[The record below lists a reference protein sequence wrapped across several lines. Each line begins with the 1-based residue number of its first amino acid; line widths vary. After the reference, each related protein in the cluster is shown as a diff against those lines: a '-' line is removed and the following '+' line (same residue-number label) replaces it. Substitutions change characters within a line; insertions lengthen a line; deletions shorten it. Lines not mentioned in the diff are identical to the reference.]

1 MFERFTR
8 EAREA
13 VVAAQD
19 VARHLGA
26 ARIGT
31 AHVLVG
37 AVRTPGS
44 VAARALA
51 TLGVEAD
58 DVATAVAALPT
69 DGLDATALV
78 TVGIELDAVR
88 VQADRTFG
96 AGAFD
101 AVRPA
106 APRGHIPFD
115 PAAKKMLETALR
127 EAVRLRQNRID
138 GGHLL
143 LAAARL
149 GDCDAHRVLV
159 RLGAEPDAVRGAVVA
174 VWAADPAA

>member
-8 EAREA
+8 DAREA

-26 ARIGT
+26 PRIGT
-31 AHVLVG
+31 AHLLVG
-37 AVRTPGS
+37 AVRAPEA
-44 VAARALA
+44 VASRALA
-51 TLGVEAD
+51 RLGVGPD
-58 DVATAVAALPT
+58 DVAAAVAALPG
-69 DGLDATALV
+69 DGLDASALAI
-78 TVGIELDAVR
+78 VGIELDAVR

-101 AVRPA
+101 AVRPS

-115 PAAKKMLETALR
+115 PAAKKLLETALR

-149 GDCDAHRVLV
+149 DDCDAHRVLV
-159 RLGAEPDAVRGAVVA
+159 GLGAGADAVRGAVLA
-174 VWAADPAA
+174 VWATDPAA